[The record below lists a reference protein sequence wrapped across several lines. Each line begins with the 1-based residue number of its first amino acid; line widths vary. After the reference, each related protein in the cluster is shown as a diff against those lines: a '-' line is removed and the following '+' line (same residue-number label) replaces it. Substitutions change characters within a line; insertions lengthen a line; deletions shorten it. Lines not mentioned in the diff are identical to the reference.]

1 MEDNVAM
8 LFTASLTDIQ
18 RRELTTALQQT
29 VQDRAIQSTPVSPDV
44 DIRLLSGRTR
54 ERIYDKKRH
63 SLFQPTRFPW

>member
-29 VQDRAIQSTPVSPDV
+29 VQDSAIESISVSPNV
-44 DIRLLSGRTR
+44 NVQLLSGRS
-54 ERIYDKKRH
+54 KRKCI
-63 SLFQPTRFPW
+63 

>member
-29 VQDRAIQSTPVSPDV
+29 VQDSAIESISVSPNV
-44 DIRLLSGRTR
+44 NVQLLSGRGNR
-54 ERIYDKKRH
+54 KYI
-63 SLFQPTRFPW
+63 